1 MNHQANTLPYEI
13 WMEVLRH
20 CSQQTLV
27 ILSRVSPLLCTEAR
41 KLLLRSV
48 VSKPYADQQAE
59 HMGIIHRPWA
69 FYELLATNHV
79 DWRQMIK
86 SVKLYW
92 LKEYIDKDG
101 NDALVGRDKP
111 SVDHLTYKTA
121 LLLCECTQLQEFHM
135 NARFLFVVTNLL
147 QNRPLPAT
155 TLEFCLPHHY
165 TWENVYAVFNIPTLV
180 NLKIR
185 VLLSPDRPSFRFPPV
200 IPDELHNKIATSNVQ
215 DLSLTACG
223 PLTRFI
229 SPLFRW
235 PKNLRKLKYQGMRS
249 RCEPYWRTIRR
260 RTGGDISD
268 AIDLS
273 VQLLWP
279 LTPTLQELDFNL
291 GLGNWISPFQTG
303 PLFQPFTS
311 LKHLTAPIELVM
323 HSRGLSRSRSAL
335 PFYTNFPHN
344 LETLEL
350 KFAMST
356 SWHALSANLDPNA
369 CLMSDPAHRLFDELS
384 MIAMQKG
391 YWFTELRQLTLTA
404 YKETPFLVKCEHA
417 EAALEELENSGVRVV
432 QGDWYRESRKDWV

>member
-1 MNHQANTLPYEI
+1 MNHQANTFPQEV
-13 WMEVLRH
+13 WMEILKH
-20 CSQQTLV
+20 CAQQTLV

-41 KLLLRSV
+41 KSLLRTV
-48 VSKPYADQQAE
+48 VSKPYTDQQNE

-69 FYELLATNHV
+69 FHELLAKDHV
-79 DWRQMIK
+79 DWRQMIT

-92 LKEYIDKDG
+92 LNEYIDKDG

-111 SVDHLTYKTA
+111 FVDHLAYKTA

-135 NARFLFVVTNLL
+135 NAKFLPVVTNLL
-147 QNRPLPAT
+147 KTRPLPAT
-155 TLEFCLPHHY
+155 TLEFYLPHHY
-165 TWENVYAVFNIPTLV
+165 TWENLYAVFNIPTLV

-185 VLLSPDRPSFRFPPV
+185 NLLSPDRPSFRFPPV
-200 IPDELHNKIATSNVQ
+200 ISDELHNKIATSNVQ

-235 PKNLRKLKYQGMRS
+235 PSNLRKLKYRGMRS

-279 LTPTLQELDFNL
+279 LIPTLQELDFNL
-291 GLGNWISPFQTG
+291 GLGNWISAFQTG

-323 HSRGLSRSRSAL
+323 HSRGLSRSRTAL
-335 PFYTNFPHN
+335 PFYTNLPHH

-350 KFAMST
+350 KFTMST
-356 SWHALSANLDPNA
+356 SWHSLSDLDPDA
-369 CLMSDPAHRLFDELS
+369 CLVSDPAHKLFDELS
-384 MIAMQKG
+384 TIAMQKG
-391 YWFTELRQLTLTA
+391 YWFTKLRQLTLSA
-404 YKETPFLVKCEHA
+404 YKEIPFLVKCEHA
-417 EAALEELENSGVRVV
+417 EATLEELDNSGVKVV
-432 QGDWYRESRKDWV
+432 QGDWYRESREDWV